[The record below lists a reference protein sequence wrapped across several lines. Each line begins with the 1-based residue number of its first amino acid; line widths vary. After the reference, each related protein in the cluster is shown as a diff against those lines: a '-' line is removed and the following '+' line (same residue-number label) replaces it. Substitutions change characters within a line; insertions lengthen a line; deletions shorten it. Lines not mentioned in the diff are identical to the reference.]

1 MSKSKNSEQK
11 VVIISGASSGIGLKT
26 AEYFADR
33 GYIVYNF
40 SRRAINSEKIKSIAC
55 DITNE
60 QQVKSA
66 VAQVANEQKRIDVLI
81 NNAGFGISGS
91 SENQPITQVKNLF
104 DVNFSGAVNLT
115 SNVLPI
121 MRAQKSGK
129 IINTG
134 SVAGVFPIPFQSFY
148 SATKSAI
155 DIWSKAL
162 SMEVK
167 PFGIQVCTVLAG
179 DTKTDFTGKR
189 VKNTELG
196 TVYERV
202 LEKSIAKMERDEQ
215 NGKDPITV
223 SKTMFKLAKSK
234 IMPPNKV
241 VGFSYKLLVFLNKI
255 LPTKFM
261 LWVVSKL
268 YS

>member
-1 MSKSKNSEQK
+1 MKKNTNKK
-11 VVIISGASSGIGLKT
+11 VAIISGASSGIGFKT
-26 AEYFADR
+26 ATYFAQN
-33 GYIVYNF
+33 GYVVYNL
-40 SRRAINSEKIKSIAC
+40 SRRAVEDDKIKSIAC
-55 DITNE
+55 DITDAK
-60 QQVKSA
+60 QVEEA
-66 VAQVANEQKRIDVLI
+66 VNKIYDEQKQIDVLI

-91 SENQPITQVKNLF
+91 SENEDIKEVKKLF
-104 DVNFSGAVNLT
+104 DVNFMGAVCLT
-115 SNVLPI
+115 NKVLPI
-121 MRAQKSGK
+121 MRNQRYGK

-155 DIWSKAL
+155 DMWSKAL
-162 SMEVK
+162 SLEVK
-167 PFGIQVCTVLAG
+167 PFGIQVCTVLVG

-189 VKNTELG
+189 QKNNEVG
-196 TVYERV
+196 TIYESV
-202 LEKSIAKMERDEQ
+202 VEKSITKMEKDEQ

-223 SKTMFKLAKSK
+223 AKTMYKLASK
-234 IMPPNKV
+234 HKMPPNKT
-241 VGFSYKLLVFLNKI
+241 VGFAYKLLLFLNKI

>member
-1 MSKSKNSEQK
+1 M
-11 VVIISGASSGIGLKT
+11 
-26 AEYFADR
+26 
-33 GYIVYNF
+33 
-40 SRRAINSEKIKSIAC
+40 
-55 DITNE
+55 
-60 QQVKSA
+60 
-66 VAQVANEQKRIDVLI
+66 
-81 NNAGFGISGS
+81 
-91 SENQPITQVKNLF
+91 F
-104 DVNFSGAVNLT
+104 DVNFVGAVCLT

-121 MRAQKSGK
+121 MREQKFGK

-134 SVAGVFPIPFQSFY
+134 SAAGVFPIPFQSFY

-162 SMEVK
+162 AIEVK
-167 PFGIQVCTVLAG
+167 PFGVQVCTVLVG

-189 VKNTELG
+189 VKNTESG
-196 TVYERV
+196 TAYEKV

-223 SKTMFKLAKSK
+223 SKTMYKLARRKK
-234 IMPPNKV
+234 MPPNKV
-241 VGFSYKLLVFLNKI
+241 VGFSYKLLIFLNKI

>member
-1 MSKSKNSEQK
+1 MKNKSIEKK

-33 GYIVYNF
+33 NYIVYNF
-40 SRRAINSEKIKSIAC
+40 SRRVVEHNKIKSIKC
-55 DITNE
+55 DVTDEDQI
-60 QQVKSA
+60 KSA
-66 VAQVANEQKRIDVLI
+66 VTQVFNEQKRIDVLI

-91 SENQPITQVKNLF
+91 SENQSLSDVKKLF
-104 DVNFSGAVNLT
+104 EVNFMGAVNLT
-115 SNVLPI
+115 SHVLPI
-121 MRAQKSGK
+121 MREQKYGK

-134 SVAGVFPIPFQSFY
+134 SAAGVFPIPFQSFY

-162 SMEVK
+162 SLEVK
-167 PFGIQVCTVLAG
+167 PFGVQVCTVLVG

-189 VKNTELG
+189 VKNTESG
-196 TVYERV
+196 TVYEKV
-202 LEKSIAKMERDEQ
+202 LEKSIVKMERDEQ

-223 SKTMFKLAKSK
+223 SKTMFKLAERKK
-234 IMPPNKV
+234 MPPNKV
-241 VGFSYKLLVFLNKI
+241 VGFSYKMLVFLNKI

>member
-1 MSKSKNSEQK
+1 MSKKDTKQQK
-11 VVIISGASSGIGLKT
+11 VAIISGASSGIGLKT

-40 SRRAINSEKIKSIAC
+40 SRRAVQNKKIKSISC
-55 DITNE
+55 DITDE
-60 QQVKSA
+60 EQVKNA
-66 VAQVANEQKRIDVLI
+66 VAQVIKEQNKIDILI

-91 SENQPITQVKNLF
+91 SENQPIEQVKSLF
-104 DVNFSGAVNLT
+104 NVNFSGAVNLT
-115 SNVLPI
+115 SNVLPV
-121 MRAQKSGK
+121 MRKQKAGK

-148 SATKSAI
+148 SATKAAI
-155 DIWSKAL
+155 DIWAKAL

-167 PFGIQVCTVLAG
+167 PFGIQVCTVLVG

-189 VKNTELG
+189 EKNVEAG
-196 TVYERV
+196 TVYEEV
-202 LEKSIAKMERDEQ
+202 LQKSIAKMERDEQ
-215 NGKDPITV
+215 NGKDPVSV
-223 SKTMFKLAKSK
+223 SKVMFKLAECKK
-234 IMPPNKV
+234 MPPNKV

-261 LWVVSKL
+261 LWVLSKL

>member
-1 MSKSKNSEQK
+1 MQKNKKEKK
-11 VVIISGASSGIGLKT
+11 VVIITGASSGIGLKT

-33 GYIVYNF
+33 DYIVYNF
-40 SRRAINSEKIKSIAC
+40 SRRAVDNKKIKSICC
-55 DITNE
+55 DITSE
-60 QQVKSA
+60 QQIKDA
-66 VAQVANEQKRIDVLI
+66 VDKVVSEQNRIDVLI

-91 SENQPITQVKNLF
+91 SENQSISDVKKLF
-104 DVNFSGAVNLT
+104 DVNFTGAVNIT
-115 SNVLPI
+115 SHVLPI
-121 MRAQKSGK
+121 MRKQKCGK

-134 SVAGVFPIPFQSFY
+134 SAAGVFPIPFQSFY

-162 SMEVK
+162 SLEVK
-167 PFGIQVCTVLAG
+167 PFGIQVCTVLVG

-189 VKNTELG
+189 VKNTESG
-196 TVYERV
+196 TAYEKV
-202 LEKSIAKMERDEQ
+202 LEKSIVKMERDEQ

-223 SKTMFKLAKSK
+223 SKTMFKLAECKK
-234 IMPPNKV
+234 MPPNKV
-241 VGFSYKLLVFLNKI
+241 IGFSYKLLVFLNKI